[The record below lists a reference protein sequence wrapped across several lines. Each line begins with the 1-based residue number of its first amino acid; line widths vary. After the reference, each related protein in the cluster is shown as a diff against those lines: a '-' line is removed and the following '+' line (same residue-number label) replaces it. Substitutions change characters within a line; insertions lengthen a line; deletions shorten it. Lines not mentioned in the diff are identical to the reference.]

1 MLILYSFLDLGSPQN
16 FRVTRVTSFLIQVS
30 WDSPPIEVY
39 GIFNSYRLYISY
51 SNGSNDSIV
60 LLASSETTFQLEELS
75 PYQMIQFKLSVVY
88 PIGEG
93 PAVTVNQTTLQNGMM
108 TSLSFLLLLS
118 VSSFP
123 PSLYSPFISSMVI
136 FVLYL
141 ILFFKMQN
149 PVQWWI

>member
-60 LLASSETTFQLEELS
+60 VLASSETTFQLEGLS

-93 PAVTVNQTTLQNGMM
+93 PAVTVNQTTLQNSMM

-118 VSSFP
+118 VSSSPPPLLVFP
-123 PSLYSPFISSMVI
+123 FYFLNGDFCTVSHPF
-136 FVLYL
+136 F
-141 ILFFKMQN
+141 
-149 PVQWWI
+149 

>member
-16 FRVTRVTSFLIQVS
+16 FRVTEVTSFLIQVS
-30 WDSPPIEVY
+30 WDSPPIGVY
-39 GIFNSYRLYISY
+39 GVFNSYRLYISY

-60 LLASSETTFQLEELS
+60 PLESSETMFQLEGLS

-93 PAVTVNQTTLQNGMM
+93 PAVTLNQTTLQNSMM
-108 TSLSFLLLLS
+108 TSLSLFPSPVFCFPLFVFPFYFLNGD
-118 VSSFP
+118 
-123 PSLYSPFISSMVI
+123 

-141 ILFFKMQN
+141 ILFF
-149 PVQWWI
+149 